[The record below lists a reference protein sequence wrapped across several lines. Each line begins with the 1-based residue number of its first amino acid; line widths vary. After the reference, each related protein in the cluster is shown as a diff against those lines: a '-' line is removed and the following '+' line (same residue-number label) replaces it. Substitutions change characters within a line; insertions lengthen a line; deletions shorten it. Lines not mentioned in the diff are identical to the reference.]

1 MNKQQL
7 ATRIWASANKM
18 RSSKIESG
26 EYKDFIL
33 GFIFYKYLSDQEEKF
48 LIEQGWDEDSIKEVE
63 EADLET
69 VKFVQDNLG
78 YFIGYKNMFS
88 TWLGRGRDFGIK
100 DVTEAL
106 SAFNRLISTTHK
118 KVFNNIFFTL
128 QTILTKLGDTD
139 ASRSSA
145 IGKLFQLIK
154 DIPTTGNQGYDVLG
168 YIYEY
173 LIGQF
178 AANAGKKGG
187 EFYTPHE
194 VSQLMA
200 EIVAHHLKDKETI
213 DIYDPTSGSGSL
225 LITIG
230 QAVAKHNDNR
240 DAIKYYAQ
248 ELVPSTYNLTRMNL
262 VMRGI
267 KPHNIITRNGDTLQ
281 QGCDWPYF
289 DSEEDKENTYQMVR
303 MDAVVSNP
311 PYSQEWDRP
320 ADKESD
326 KRFKDYGLAP
336 KKPADY
342 AFLLHELYHLKHD
355 GIMTIVLPHGVL
367 FRPGDEAEIRKNLIE
382 RGHIEA
388 IIGLPAGIFFGTPI
402 ATIIMVVRQQRSDND
417 ILFIDASKYFV
428 KIGKEKKLQQSDIR
442 RIFDVVTTRPQEVE
456 RFSRLV
462 SRQEIRDNNYD
473 LSIPKYVNSSDAVE
487 QWDFYSSLLGGI
499 PQKEISMLQRY
510 WDVMPRLKSDLFSE
524 GEYVECKVA
533 DIMSMV
539 ENHPDIE
546 TLYQNF
552 HTAFNGYEEYLREQ
566 LMSDM
571 STVNIAK
578 GLDVLSMDLYN
589 RLQNFTLLNRYAAF
603 QDLNDCWEVI
613 SVDLELIQNEG
624 AQVIK
629 EIEPNMVIEK
639 KDGEEYEVQKGW
651 RGRIM
656 PFDLVQ
662 TTFLPEIVEEIVKL
676 QNRLSEVSYELSA
689 IIEEATEEDEA
700 FLNDDNDGIDSK
712 KLAAALKG
720 VLENVTS
727 PEIAQLQKYLALTKK
742 GEKLAFIEHHPELQ
756 WSSMAKAKDDTYAKN
771 TVNKRIVELQASTEF
786 PEDSFDAHVKRVY
799 ELIQEQKELKA
810 AIKQAEQDLSHKT
823 IWTIEA
829 LNDEQIKTLLN
840 LKWVKPITET
850 MLWQFHQIKV
860 DLVTALQH
868 LTTKYSLTAKNIEKQ
883 IHSAENQLHELISNL
898 VSSVNDKEALKEL
911 NQLHNGGSI
920 QLSALFPQNGDSQPK
935 LRFAGFTEP
944 WKKRQLSYYLTVSK
958 DKNKAGVY
966 TKEDV
971 LSVAKEAGVVNQ
983 IQYQGKSLAGASL
996 RGYDVILPNEVVYT
1010 KSPLRDQPYGIIKTN
1025 RGNAGIVSSLY
1036 AVYKPLETVIP
1047 EFVEHYFDSDERLNN
1062 FLRPIVK
1069 KGAKNTLNI
1078 SDEGILEAYVLFP
1091 ERDEQ
1096 AMIAKLCD
1104 LYNNIIQLYQLKV
1117 DKLRTLKSA
1126 MLDKLFV

>member
-33 GFIFYKYLSDQEEKF
+33 GFIFYKYLSDKEEKF
-48 LIEQGWDEDSIKEVE
+48 LIDSGWDAESIKEVE
-63 EADLET
+63 EPDQEA
-69 VKFVQDNLG
+69 VAYVQDNLG
-78 YFIGYKNMFS
+78 YFIGYKNLFS

-106 SAFNRLISTTHK
+106 SAFNRLISPTHK
-118 KVFNNIFFTL
+118 KVFHNIFFTL

-178 AANAGKKGG
+178 AANAGKKAG

-200 EIVAHHLKDKETI
+200 EIVAYNLKDKKTI

-230 QAVAKHNDNR
+230 QAVAKHNDNP

-289 DSEEDKENTYQMVR
+289 ESEEDRENTYQMVR

-342 AFLLHELYHLKHD
+342 AFLLHELYHLNPD

-382 RGHIEA
+382 HGNIET
-388 IIGLPAGIFFGTPI
+388 IIGLPADIFFGTPI
-402 ATIIMVVRQQRSDND
+402 ATIIMVIRQKREDTD
-417 ILFIDASKYFV
+417 VLFIDASKYAS
-428 KIGKEKKLQQSDIR
+428 KNGKKKKLLASDIR
-442 RIFDVVTTRPQEVE
+442 RIFEAVVSRPKEIAK
-456 RFSRLV
+456 FARLV
-462 SRQEIRDNNYD
+462 SCQEIRDNGYD
-473 LSIPKYVNSSDAVE
+473 LNIPKYVDSSE
-487 QWDFYSSLLGGI
+487 PLEHWDLYSSLLGGI
-499 PQKEISMLQRY
+499 PQKEISVLQRY
-510 WDVMPRLKSDLFSE
+510 WDVMPRLKADLFPE

-533 DIMSMV
+533 EIKDTL
-539 ENHPDIE
+539 ENHTDIK
-546 TLYQNF
+546 
-552 HTAFNGYEEYLREQ
+552 AFNDKYNAAFADFGERLKTR
-566 LMSDM
+566 LMSDVTIVNTAKELDALRAELYRRLD
-571 STVNIAK
+571 TVPL
-578 GLDVLSMDLYN
+578 LD
-589 RLQNFTLLNRYAAF
+589 RYAAF
-603 QDLNDCWEVI
+603 QTLNDCWEDTEA
-613 SVDLELIQNEG
+613 DLELIQSEG

-629 EIEPNMVIEK
+629 EVEPNMVMEK

-651 RGRIM
+651 KGCIM

-662 TTFLPEIVEEIVKL
+662 NTLLPEMVEKISKL
-676 QNRLSEVSYELSA
+676 QNRLSEVTSELSS
-689 IIEEATEEDEA
+689 IVDEATEDDEE

-712 KLAAALKG
+712 KLAAILKS
-720 VLENVTS
+720 VLDDVSS
-727 PEIAQLQKYLALTKK
+727 PEIVLLQEYLALSKK
-742 GEKLAFIEHHPELQ
+742 GEKQAFIAHHPQLQ
-756 WSSMAKAKDDTYAKN
+756 WSRMPKAKDDTYAKS
-771 TVNKRIVELQASTEF
+771 TVNKLISELQAEAEF
-786 PEDSFDAHVKRVY
+786 PEDSFAAHVMKAS
-799 ELIQEQKELKA
+799 LLLTKQKELKA
-810 AIKQAEQDLSHKT
+810 TISQAKQDLAQKT

-829 LNDEQIKTLLN
+829 LTDEQIQTLLY
-840 LKWVKPITET
+840 LKWVEPIIDA
-850 MLWQFHQIKV
+850 LSGQRQAVID
-860 DLVTALQH
+860 DLV
-868 LTTKYSLTAKNIEKQ
+868 AKV
-883 IHSAENQLHELISNL
+883 SAL
-898 VSSVNDKEALKEL
+898 VSK
-911 NQLHNGGSI
+911 
-920 QLSALFPQNGDSQPK
+920 
-935 LRFAGFTEP
+935 
-944 WKKRQLSYYLTVSK
+944 
-958 DKNKAGVY
+958 
-966 TKEDV
+966 
-971 LSVAKEAGVVNQ
+971 
-983 IQYQGKSLAGASL
+983 
-996 RGYDVILPNEVVYT
+996 
-1010 KSPLRDQPYGIIKTN
+1010 
-1025 RGNAGIVSSLY
+1025 Y
-1036 AVYKPLETVIP
+1036 AV
-1047 EFVEHYFDSDERLNN
+1047 
-1062 FLRPIVK
+1062 
-1069 KGAKNTLNI
+1069 TLNHI
-1078 SDEGILEAYVLFP
+1078 
-1091 ERDEQ
+1091 EQ
-1096 AMIAKLCD
+1096 EIASTEQEL
-1104 LYNNIIQLYQLKV
+1104 
-1117 DKLRTLKSA
+1117 SA
-1126 MLDKLFV
+1126 MLSELRGNYFDMAAISTLQNLLNHGK